1 MYFQTNRLI
10 NKHKPTVFPQ
20 KSYVSTENFTSNV
33 SSTHDGGKGLA
44 SSYQVT
50 KSYSLIYN
58 FYIALLIPGVWIH
71 QLQVMGEPA
80 IYPSFAKAWTP
91 LSSTHWKHLLYFPV
105 LTSS

>member
-1 MYFQTNRLI
+1 MSVL
-10 NKHKPTVFPQ
+10 K
-20 KSYVSTENFTSNV
+20 TSLLMCLQ
-33 SSTHDGGKGLA
+33 HMMEEKDWH
-44 SSYQVT
+44 QVT
-50 KSYSLIYN
+50 RLPSPTLIYN